1 MRINKYI
8 SDTGFCSRREA
19 DKLIENG
26 VVKINGKIATLGDKV
41 IEGDKVFIND
51 KPLKLNSN
59 KVYIALNKPVGIT
72 CTTELHVKGNIVDFI
87 GHKER
92 IFPIG
97 RLDKDSEGLILLTN
111 DGDIVNKILR
121 AENNHEKE
129 YIVTVNKPIT
139 DDFIYGM
146 SNGVEIEGKMTKKCL
161 VEKISTFVYKI
172 ILTEGRNRQ
181 IRKMTAYFGY
191 EVKKLKRIRIMNIKL
206 DNLKKGSWRD
216 LSNNELKILFKDIDY
231 KQ

>member
-26 VVKINGKIATLGDKV
+26 VVKINDKIATLGDKV
-41 IEGDKVFIND
+41 TDGDKVFIND

-139 DDFIYGM
+139 DDFIFGM
-146 SNGVEIEGKMTKKCL
+146 SNGVDVEGKMTKKCH
-161 VEKISTFVYKI
+161 VEKISTFTYRI

-206 DNLKKGSWRD
+206 DNLKKGLWRN
-216 LSNNELKILFKDIDY
+216 LSNNELKVLFKDINY